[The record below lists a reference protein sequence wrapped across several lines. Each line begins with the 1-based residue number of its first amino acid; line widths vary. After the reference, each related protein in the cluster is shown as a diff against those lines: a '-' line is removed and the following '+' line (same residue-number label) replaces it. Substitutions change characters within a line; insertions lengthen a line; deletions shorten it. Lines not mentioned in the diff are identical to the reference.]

1 MPVKAPTRESRSTT
15 TRPAAVAVGVSA
27 VSKVFQTRGGPVP
40 ALHDVSFAV
49 EAGEIVGIVGPSG
62 CGKSTL
68 LEVVCGL
75 EAPSAGAVSVEGDM
89 DGRLQRCALMPQRDL
104 LLPWRSALDN
114 AALAPQLQ
122 GASRAQ
128 ARSRALALFA
138 RFGLEEFSRARPAE
152 LSGGMRQRVAFART
166 LLADRPVLLLD
177 EPFASLDSITR
188 AELQEWLAAALAEEP
203 RTTLL
208 VTHDIEEALFVCDRV
223 LVMSRRPGTIRTEI
237 EGARDHVAA
246 RTAVVTSARFSSLR
260 QRALEA
266 LA

>member
-1 MPVKAPTRESRSTT
+1 MPLEAPARESRPTGSRAT
-15 TRPAAVAVGVSA
+15 AVAVDGL
-27 VSKVFQTRGGPVP
+27 SKTFEARGTVVP
-40 ALHDVSFAV
+40 ALRDVTFSA
-49 EAGEIVGIVGPSG
+49 ETGETLGIVGPSG

-68 LEVVCGL
+68 LELVCGL
-75 EAPSAGAVSVEGDM
+75 EPPTAGAVAVQG
-89 DGRLQRCALMPQRDL
+89 LCALMPQRDL

-122 GASRAQ
+122 GISRAD
-128 ARSRALALFA
+128 ARRRALALFE
-138 RFGLEEFSRARPAE
+138 RFELADFAHARPDE

-166 LLADRPVLLLD
+166 LLAGRPVLLLD

-188 AELQEWLAAALAEEP
+188 AELQEWLLEALAAEP

-208 VTHDIEEALFVCDRV
+208 VTHDVEEALYVCDRV
-223 LVMSRRPGTIRTEI
+223 LVMSRRPGTISAEI
-237 EGARDHVAA
+237 EGARERFAP
-246 RTAVVTSARFSSLR
+246 RTEVVTSPQFSALR

>member
-1 MPVKAPTRESRSTT
+1 MPVKAPTREWRSTRS
-15 TRPAAVAVGVSA
+15 RPAAVAVGLSA
-27 VSKVFQTRGGPVP
+27 VSKTFETRGGPVP
-40 ALHDVSFAV
+40 ALRDVTFDVA
-49 EAGEIVGIVGPSG
+49 AGETLGIVGPSG

-68 LEVVCGL
+68 LEIVAGL
-75 EAPSAGAVSVEGDM
+75 EPASAGHVSVQG
-89 DGRLQRCALMPQRDL
+89 RCALMPQRDML
-104 LLPWRSALDN
+104 MPWRSALDN

-128 ARSRALALFA
+128 ARARARTLFA
-138 RFGLEEFSRARPAE
+138 RFGLEEFAAARPSE

-166 LLADRPVLLLD
+166 LLAGRPVLLLD

-188 AELQEWLAAALAEEP
+188 AELQQWLAAALAQEP

-208 VTHDIEEALFVCDRV
+208 VTHDIEEALYVCDRV
-223 LVMSRRPGTIRTEI
+223 LVMSRRPGTIRTEV
-237 EGARDHVAA
+237 EGARDHVAPRA
-246 RTAVVTSARFSSLR
+246 AVVTSPRFSSLR